1 MIAKRMQSPRSLR
14 CSDRP
19 VLPASTPVSSPAFL
33 PMAVLRRPIA
43 KLLLTLVASMAS
55 HMAAAFEPFAVRDI
69 RVVGIQRVDAG
80 TVFGYLP
87 VRVGETLTS
96 DGAAQAVRA
105 LYATGLFN
113 DVRLDVEGGVLVVSL
128 EERPAIASVDIS
140 GAKAL
145 PSEALLK
152 GLAELGLAQARI
164 FDRALL
170 ERAEQEIRRQ
180 YLARGLYSARVTPTV
195 TPLERNRVALSFDI
209 QEGETALIN
218 EIRIVGARAFS
229 EQTLLKELT
238 LSTSNWL
245 SWYSKSDQY
254 SREKLAADLEALRS
268 FYLDRGY
275 LEMSID
281 STQVAIDADRERV
294 TISINISEGER
305 YTITGIRI
313 SGNTLGRDAELHSLL
328 RFKTGETYSG
338 AKLTESIKAIT
349 ELYGG
354 LGYAFANVNPVPETD
369 RDKRTVSLNLSV
381 DPGRRVYVRRI
392 NISGNTRT
400 RDEVI
405 RRELRQFESAWYD
418 ADRIRLS
425 RERLG
430 RLGYLENITVDTIPV
445 PDAPDQVDLSFNVGE
460 RPSGSFMV
468 GVGVSSVDNLV
479 FTANV
484 NQQNFLGTGSTMMLG
499 LNTGKTQRTV
509 ELRNTNPYFTPD
521 GISRSTDVVYR
532 TLNAQE
538 LGLGD
543 YQLKTLSAGLRFGIP
558 YTEVDRISFGGLI
571 EQNDLVLGATAPVR
585 FVDYVNAFGRTSQ
598 ALLATIGWNRDG
610 RDSPVTPTKGLYMGA
625 TLEATVPVLDLRFA
639 RTDLSVQWYRP
650 ITRDYTLGLS
660 AQLSKGWAFG
670 GKEYPLFKRYYA
682 GGIGSV
688 RGFENSS
695 LGPRDANDFPTGGTG
710 KFVASAEFLFPI
722 PGLGKDQTARLF
734 SFFDV
739 GNVFED
745 RPEFSELRASAGL
758 GLNWFSP
765 IGPLKLSMGFP
776 VRKEATDR
784 TQRFQ
789 FQIGTG
795 F

>member
-1 MIAKRMQSPRSLR
+1 
-14 CSDRP
+14 
-19 VLPASTPVSSPAFL
+19 
-33 PMAVLRRPIA
+33 MAVLRRSFSRFVLV
-43 KLLLTLVASMAS
+43 LLLGLSGSLAW
-55 HMAAAFEPFAVRDI
+55 AFDPFTVRDI

-87 VRVGETLTS
+87 VRIGETLTAE
-96 DGAAQAVRA
+96 AASRAVRT
-105 LYATGLFN
+105 LFATGLFN
-113 DVRLDVEGGVLVVSL
+113 DVRLEVEGDVLVVAVD
-128 EERPAIASVDIS
+128 ERPAIASVDIS

-145 PSEALLK
+145 PTDALLK
-152 GLAELGLAQARI
+152 GLSEMGLAQARI

-180 YLARGLYSARVTPTV
+180 YLGRGLYAARVTPTV

-209 QEGETALIN
+209 QEGDTARIN
-218 EIRIVGARAFS
+218 EIRIVGSRAFS
-229 EQTLLKELT
+229 EETLLKEMS
-238 LSTSNWL
+238 LSTPNWL
-245 SWYSKSDQY
+245 SWYSKADQY
-254 SREKLAADLEALRS
+254 SREKLAADLESLRS
-268 FYLDRGY
+268 FYLDRGF

-294 TISINISEGER
+294 TISINLTEGER
-305 YTITGIRI
+305 YTVTSIKLAG
-313 SGNTLGRDAELHSLL
+313 STLGRDAELLNLL
-328 RFKTGETYSG
+328 QLKVGEVYSG
-338 AKLTESIKAIT
+338 RKLTESTKAMVD
-349 ELYGG
+349 LFGG

-369 RDKRTVSLNLSV
+369 RDKRTVAFSLSI

-430 RLGYLENITVDTIPV
+430 RLGYLDNVTVDTIPV
-445 PDAPDQVDLSFNVGE
+445 PDAPDQVDLNFNVSE

-468 GVGVSSVDNLV
+468 GVGVSSVDKLV
-479 FTANV
+479 FTANI
-484 NQQNFLGTGSTMMLG
+484 NQQNFLGTGSTLGLG
-499 LNTGKTQRTV
+499 LNTGKTQRTI
-509 ELRNTNPYFTPD
+509 ELRNVDPYFTAD
-521 GISRSTDVVYR
+521 GVSRSIDIIYR
-532 TLNAQE
+532 TLNAQQ

-543 YQLKTLSAGLRFGIP
+543 YQLKTLSAALRFGVP
-558 YTEVDRISFGGLI
+558 YTEVDRISFGGVV
-571 EQNDLVLGATAPVR
+571 EQNALTLGPAAPVR
-585 FVDYVNAFGRTSQ
+585 FVDYVNTFGASTQ
-598 ALLATIGWNRDG
+598 ALLATLGWSRDG
-610 RDSPVTPTKGLYMGA
+610 RDSPLTPTKGLYVGVN
-625 TLEATVPVLDLRFA
+625 LEATLPVLDLRFA
-639 RTDLSVQWYRP
+639 RTDVASQWYLP

-688 RGFENSS
+688 RGFETSS
-695 LGPRDANDFPTGGTG
+695 LGPRDANAFPTGGTG
-710 KFVASAEFLFPI
+710 RFVASAEFLFPI

-734 SFFDV
+734 TFVDV

-745 RPEFSELRASAGL
+745 RPDFSELRASTGF
-758 GLNWFSP
+758 GLNWYSP
-765 IGPLKLSMGFP
+765 IGPLRLSLGFP

>member
-1 MIAKRMQSPRSLR
+1 
-14 CSDRP
+14 
-19 VLPASTPVSSPAFL
+19 VLV
-33 PMAVLRRPIA
+33 
-43 KLLLTLVASMAS
+43 LLLGLSGSLAW
-55 HMAAAFEPFAVRDI
+55 AFDPFTVRDI

-87 VRVGETLTS
+87 VRIGETLTAE
-96 DGAAQAVRA
+96 AASRAVRT
-105 LYATGLFN
+105 LFATGLFN
-113 DVRLDVEGGVLVVSL
+113 DVRLEVEGDVLVVAVD
-128 EERPAIASVDIS
+128 ERPAIASVDIS

-145 PSEALLK
+145 PTDALLK
-152 GLAELGLAQARI
+152 GLSEMGLAQARI

-180 YLARGLYSARVTPTV
+180 YLGRGLYAARVTPTV

-209 QEGETALIN
+209 QEGDTARIN
-218 EIRIVGARAFS
+218 EIRIVGSRAFS
-229 EQTLLKELT
+229 EETLLKEMS
-238 LSTSNWL
+238 LSTPNWL
-245 SWYSKSDQY
+245 SWYSKADQY
-254 SREKLAADLEALRS
+254 SREKLAADLESLRS
-268 FYLDRGY
+268 FYLDRGF

-294 TISINISEGER
+294 TISINLTEGER
-305 YTITGIRI
+305 YTVTSIKLAG
-313 SGNTLGRDAELHSLL
+313 STLGRDAELLNLL
-328 RFKTGETYSG
+328 QLKVGEVYSG
-338 AKLTESIKAIT
+338 RKLTESTKAMVD
-349 ELYGG
+349 LFGG

-369 RDKRTVSLNLSV
+369 RDKRTVAFSLSI

-430 RLGYLENITVDTIPV
+430 RLGYLDNVTVDTIPV
-445 PDAPDQVDLSFNVGE
+445 PDAPDQVDLNFNVSE

-468 GVGVSSVDNLV
+468 GVGVSSVDKLV
-479 FTANV
+479 FTANI
-484 NQQNFLGTGSTMMLG
+484 NQQNFLGTGSTLGLG
-499 LNTGKTQRTV
+499 LNTGKTQRTI
-509 ELRNTNPYFTPD
+509 ELRNVDPYFTAD
-521 GISRSTDVVYR
+521 GVSRSIDIIYR
-532 TLNAQE
+532 TLNAQQ

-543 YQLKTLSAGLRFGIP
+543 YQLKTLSAALRFGVP
-558 YTEVDRISFGGLI
+558 YTEVDRISFGGVV
-571 EQNDLVLGATAPVR
+571 EQNALSLGPAAPVR
-585 FVDYVNAFGRTSQ
+585 FVDYVNTFGASTQ
-598 ALLATIGWNRDG
+598 ALLATLGWSRDG
-610 RDSPVTPTKGLYMGA
+610 RDSPLTPTKGLYVGVN
-625 TLEATVPVLDLRFA
+625 LEATLPVLDLRFA
-639 RTDLSVQWYRP
+639 RTDVASQWYLP

-688 RGFENSS
+688 RGFETSS
-695 LGPRDANDFPTGGTG
+695 LGPRDANAFPTGGTG
-710 KFVASAEFLFPI
+710 RFVASAEFLFPI

-734 SFFDV
+734 TFVDV

-745 RPEFSELRASAGL
+745 RPDFSELRASTGF
-758 GLNWFSP
+758 GLNWYSP
-765 IGPLKLSMGFP
+765 IGPLRLSLGFP

>member
-1 MIAKRMQSPRSLR
+1 
-14 CSDRP
+14 
-19 VLPASTPVSSPAFL
+19 
-33 PMAVLRRPIA
+33 MAVLRRSFSRFVLV
-43 KLLLTLVASMAS
+43 LLLGLSGSLAW
-55 HMAAAFEPFAVRDI
+55 AFDPFTVRDI

-87 VRVGETLTS
+87 VRIGETLTAE
-96 DGAAQAVRA
+96 AASRAVRT
-105 LYATGLFN
+105 LFATGLFN
-113 DVRLDVEGGVLVVSL
+113 DVRLEVEGDVLVVAVD
-128 EERPAIASVDIS
+128 ERPAIASVDIS

-145 PSEALLK
+145 PTDALLK
-152 GLAELGLAQARI
+152 GLSEMGLAQARI

-180 YLARGLYSARVTPTV
+180 YLGRGLYAARVTPTV

-209 QEGETALIN
+209 QEGDTARIN
-218 EIRIVGARAFS
+218 EIRIVGSRAFS
-229 EQTLLKELT
+229 EETLLKEMS
-238 LSTSNWL
+238 LSTPNWL
-245 SWYSKSDQY
+245 SWYSKADQY
-254 SREKLAADLEALRS
+254 SREKLAADLESLRS
-268 FYLDRGY
+268 FYLDRGF

-294 TISINISEGER
+294 TISINLTEGER
-305 YTITGIRI
+305 YTVTSIKLAG
-313 SGNTLGRDAELHSLL
+313 STLGRDAELLNLL
-328 RFKTGETYSG
+328 QLKVGEVYSG
-338 AKLTESIKAIT
+338 RKLTESTKAMVD
-349 ELYGG
+349 LFGG

-369 RDKRTVSLNLSV
+369 RDKRTVAFSLSI

-430 RLGYLENITVDTIPV
+430 RLGYLDNVTVDTIPV
-445 PDAPDQVDLSFNVGE
+445 PDAPDQVDLNFNVSE

-468 GVGVSSVDNLV
+468 GVGVSSVDKLV
-479 FTANV
+479 FTANI
-484 NQQNFLGTGSTMMLG
+484 NQQNFLGTGSTLGLG
-499 LNTGKTQRTV
+499 LNTGKTQRTI
-509 ELRNTNPYFTPD
+509 ELRNVDPYFTAD
-521 GISRSTDVVYR
+521 GVSRSIDIIYR
-532 TLNAQE
+532 TLNAQQ

-543 YQLKTLSAGLRFGIP
+543 YQLKTLSAALRFGVP
-558 YTEVDRISFGGLI
+558 YTEVDRISFGGVV
-571 EQNDLVLGATAPVR
+571 EQNALSLGPAAPVR
-585 FVDYVNAFGRTSQ
+585 FVDYVNTFGASTQ
-598 ALLATIGWNRDG
+598 ALLATLGWSRDG
-610 RDSPVTPTKGLYMGA
+610 RDSPLTPTKGLYVGVN
-625 TLEATVPVLDLRFA
+625 LEATLPVLDLRFA
-639 RTDLSVQWYRP
+639 RTDIASQWYLP

-688 RGFENSS
+688 RGFETSS
-695 LGPRDANDFPTGGTG
+695 LGPRDANAFPTGGTG
-710 KFVASAEFLFPI
+710 RFVASAEFLFPI

-734 SFFDV
+734 TFVDV

-745 RPEFSELRASAGL
+745 RPDFSELRASTGF
-758 GLNWFSP
+758 GLNWYSP
-765 IGPLKLSMGFP
+765 IGPLRLSLGFP

>member
-1 MIAKRMQSPRSLR
+1 
-14 CSDRP
+14 
-19 VLPASTPVSSPAFL
+19 
-33 PMAVLRRPIA
+33 MAVLRRSFSRFVLV
-43 KLLLTLVASMAS
+43 LLLGLSGSLAW
-55 HMAAAFEPFAVRDI
+55 AFDPFTVRDI

-87 VRVGETLTS
+87 VRIGETLTAE
-96 DGAAQAVRA
+96 AASRAVRT
-105 LYATGLFN
+105 LFATGLFN
-113 DVRLDVEGGVLVVSL
+113 DVRLEVEGDVLVVAVD
-128 EERPAIASVDIS
+128 ERPAIASVDIS

-145 PSEALLK
+145 PTDALLK
-152 GLAELGLAQARI
+152 GLSEMGLAQARI

-180 YLARGLYSARVTPTV
+180 YLGRGLYAARVTPTV

-209 QEGETALIN
+209 QEGDTARIN
-218 EIRIVGARAFS
+218 EIRIVGSRAFS
-229 EQTLLKELT
+229 EETLLKEMS
-238 LSTSNWL
+238 LSTPNWL
-245 SWYSKSDQY
+245 SWYSKADQY
-254 SREKLAADLEALRS
+254 SREKLAADLESLRS
-268 FYLDRGY
+268 FYLDRGF

-294 TISINISEGER
+294 TISINLTEGER
-305 YTITGIRI
+305 YTVTSIKLAG
-313 SGNTLGRDAELHSLL
+313 STLGRDAELLNLL
-328 RFKTGETYSG
+328 QLKVGEVYSG
-338 AKLTESIKAIT
+338 RKLTESTKAMVD
-349 ELYGG
+349 LFGG

-369 RDKRTVSLNLSV
+369 RDKRTVAFSLSI

-430 RLGYLENITVDTIPV
+430 RLGYLDNVTVDTIPV
-445 PDAPDQVDLSFNVGE
+445 PDAPDQVDLNFNVSE

-468 GVGVSSVDNLV
+468 GVGVSSVDKLV
-479 FTANV
+479 FTANI
-484 NQQNFLGTGSTMMLG
+484 NQQNFLGTGSTLGLG
-499 LNTGKTQRTV
+499 LNTGKTQRTI
-509 ELRNTNPYFTPD
+509 ELRNVDPYFTAD
-521 GISRSTDVVYR
+521 GVSRSIDIIYR
-532 TLNAQE
+532 TLNAQQ

-543 YQLKTLSAGLRFGIP
+543 YQLKTLSAALRFGVP
-558 YTEVDRISFGGLI
+558 YTEVDRISFGGVV
-571 EQNDLVLGATAPVR
+571 EQNALSLGPAAPVR
-585 FVDYVNAFGRTSQ
+585 FVDYVNTFGASTQ
-598 ALLATIGWNRDG
+598 ALLATLGWSRDG
-610 RDSPVTPTKGLYMGA
+610 RDSPLTPTKGLYVGVN
-625 TLEATVPVLDLRFA
+625 LEATLPVLDLRFA
-639 RTDLSVQWYRP
+639 RTDVASQWYLP

-688 RGFENSS
+688 RGFETSS
-695 LGPRDANDFPTGGTG
+695 LGPRDANAFPTGGTG
-710 KFVASAEFLFPI
+710 RFVASAEFLFPI

-734 SFFDV
+734 TFVDV

-745 RPEFSELRASAGL
+745 RPDFSELRASTGF
-758 GLNWFSP
+758 GLNWYSP
-765 IGPLKLSMGFP
+765 IGPLRLSLGFP
-776 VRKEATDR
+776 VRREATDR

>member
-1 MIAKRMQSPRSLR
+1 
-14 CSDRP
+14 
-19 VLPASTPVSSPAFL
+19 
-33 PMAVLRRPIA
+33 MAVLRRSFSRFVLV
-43 KLLLTLVASMAS
+43 LLLGLSGSLAW
-55 HMAAAFEPFAVRDI
+55 AFDPFTVRDI

-87 VRVGETLTS
+87 VRIGETLTAE
-96 DGAAQAVRA
+96 AASRAVRT
-105 LYATGLFN
+105 LFATGLFN
-113 DVRLDVEGGVLVVSL
+113 DVRLEVEGDVLVVAVD
-128 EERPAIASVDIS
+128 ERPAIASVDIS

-145 PSEALLK
+145 PTDALLK
-152 GLAELGLAQARI
+152 GLSEMGLAQARI

-180 YLARGLYSARVTPTV
+180 YLGRGLYAARVTPTV

-209 QEGETALIN
+209 QEGDTARIN
-218 EIRIVGARAFS
+218 EIRIVGSRAFS
-229 EQTLLKELT
+229 EETLLKEMS
-238 LSTSNWL
+238 LSTPNWL
-245 SWYSKSDQY
+245 SWYSKADQY
-254 SREKLAADLEALRS
+254 SREKLAADLESLRS
-268 FYLDRGY
+268 FYLDRGF

-294 TISINISEGER
+294 TISINLTEGER
-305 YTITGIRI
+305 YTVTSIKLAG
-313 SGNTLGRDAELHSLL
+313 STLGRDAELLNLL
-328 RFKTGETYSG
+328 QLKVGEVYSG
-338 AKLTESIKAIT
+338 RKLTESTKAMVD
-349 ELYGG
+349 LFGG

-369 RDKRTVSLNLSV
+369 RDKRTVAFSLSI

-430 RLGYLENITVDTIPV
+430 RLGYLDNVTVDTIPV
-445 PDAPDQVDLSFNVGE
+445 PDAPDQVDLNFNVSE

-468 GVGVSSVDNLV
+468 GVGVSSVDKLV
-479 FTANV
+479 FTANI
-484 NQQNFLGTGSTMMLG
+484 NQQNFLGTGSTLGLG
-499 LNTGKTQRTV
+499 LNTGKTQRSI
-509 ELRNTNPYFTPD
+509 ELRNVDPYFTAD
-521 GISRSTDVVYR
+521 GVSRSIDIIYR
-532 TLNAQE
+532 TLNAQQ

-543 YQLKTLSAGLRFGIP
+543 YQLKTLSAALRFGIP
-558 YTEVDRISFGGLI
+558 YTEVDRISFGGVV
-571 EQNDLVLGATAPVR
+571 EQNALSLGPAAPVR
-585 FVDYVNAFGRTSQ
+585 FVDYVNTFGASTQ
-598 ALLATIGWNRDG
+598 ALLATLGWSRDG
-610 RDSPVTPTKGLYMGA
+610 RDSPLTPTKGLYVGVN
-625 TLEATVPVLDLRFA
+625 LEATLPVLDLRFA
-639 RTDLSVQWYRP
+639 RTDVASQWYLP

-688 RGFENSS
+688 RGFETSS
-695 LGPRDANDFPTGGTG
+695 LGPRDANAFPTGGTG
-710 KFVASAEFLFPI
+710 RFVASAEFLFPI

-734 SFFDV
+734 TFVDV

-745 RPEFSELRASAGL
+745 RPDFSELRASTGF
-758 GLNWFSP
+758 GLNWYSP
-765 IGPLKLSMGFP
+765 IGPLRLSLGFP

>member
-1 MIAKRMQSPRSLR
+1 
-14 CSDRP
+14 
-19 VLPASTPVSSPAFL
+19 
-33 PMAVLRRPIA
+33 MAVLRRSFSRFVLV
-43 KLLLTLVASMAS
+43 LLLGLSGSLAW
-55 HMAAAFEPFAVRDI
+55 AFDPFTVRDI

-87 VRVGETLTS
+87 VRIGETLTAE
-96 DGAAQAVRA
+96 AASRAVRT
-105 LYATGLFN
+105 LFATGLFN
-113 DVRLDVEGGVLVVSL
+113 DVRLEVEGDVLVVAVD
-128 EERPAIASVDIS
+128 ERPAIASVDIS

-145 PSEALLK
+145 PTDALLK
-152 GLAELGLAQARI
+152 GLSEMGLAQARI

-180 YLARGLYSARVTPTV
+180 YLGRGLYAARVTPTV

-209 QEGETALIN
+209 QEGDTARIN
-218 EIRIVGARAFS
+218 EIRIVGSRAFS
-229 EQTLLKELT
+229 EETLLKEMS
-238 LSTSNWL
+238 LSTPNWL
-245 SWYSKSDQY
+245 SWYSKADQY
-254 SREKLAADLEALRS
+254 SREKLAADLESLRS
-268 FYLDRGY
+268 FYLDRGF

-294 TISINISEGER
+294 TISINLTEGER
-305 YTITGIRI
+305 YTVTSIKLAG
-313 SGNTLGRDAELHSLL
+313 STLGRDAELLNLL
-328 RFKTGETYSG
+328 QLKVGEVYSG
-338 AKLTESIKAIT
+338 RKLTESTKAMVD
-349 ELYGG
+349 LFGG

-369 RDKRTVSLNLSV
+369 RDKRTVAFSLSI

-430 RLGYLENITVDTIPV
+430 RLGYLDNVTVDTIPV
-445 PDAPDQVDLSFNVGE
+445 PDAPDQVDLNFNVSE

-468 GVGVSSVDNLV
+468 GVGVSSVDKLV
-479 FTANV
+479 FTANI
-484 NQQNFLGTGSTMMLG
+484 NQQNFLGTGSTLGLG
-499 LNTGKTQRTV
+499 LNTGKTQRTI
-509 ELRNTNPYFTPD
+509 ELRNVDPYFTAD
-521 GISRSTDVVYR
+521 GVSRSIDIIYR
-532 TLNAQE
+532 TLNAQQ

-543 YQLKTLSAGLRFGIP
+543 YQLKTLSAALRFGVP
-558 YTEVDRISFGGLI
+558 YTEVDRISFGGVV
-571 EQNDLVLGATAPVR
+571 EQNALSLGPAAPVR
-585 FVDYVNAFGRTSQ
+585 FVDYVNTFGASTQ
-598 ALLATIGWNRDG
+598 ALLATLGWSRDG
-610 RDSPVTPTKGLYMGA
+610 RDSPLTPTKGLYVGVN
-625 TLEATVPVLDLRFA
+625 LEATLPVLDLRFA
-639 RTDLSVQWYRP
+639 RTDVASQWYLP

-688 RGFENSS
+688 RGFETSS
-695 LGPRDANDFPTGGTG
+695 LGPRDANAFPTGGTG
-710 KFVASAEFLFPI
+710 RFVASAEFLFPI

-734 SFFDV
+734 TFVDV

-745 RPEFSELRASAGL
+745 RPDFSELRASTGF
-758 GLNWFSP
+758 GLNWYSP
-765 IGPLKLSMGFP
+765 IGPLRLSLGFP

>member
-1 MIAKRMQSPRSLR
+1 
-14 CSDRP
+14 
-19 VLPASTPVSSPAFL
+19 
-33 PMAVLRRPIA
+33 MAVLRRSFSRFVLV
-43 KLLLTLVASMAS
+43 LLLGLSGSLAW
-55 HMAAAFEPFAVRDI
+55 AFDPFTVRDI

-87 VRVGETLTS
+87 VRIGETLTAE
-96 DGAAQAVRA
+96 AASRAVRT
-105 LYATGLFN
+105 LFATGLFN
-113 DVRLDVEGGVLVVSL
+113 DVRLEVEGDVLVVAVD
-128 EERPAIASVDIS
+128 ERPAIASVDIS

-145 PSEALLK
+145 PTDALLK
-152 GLAELGLAQARI
+152 GLSEMGLAQARI

-180 YLARGLYSARVTPTV
+180 YLGRGLYAARVTPTV

-209 QEGETALIN
+209 QEGDTARIN
-218 EIRIVGARAFS
+218 EIRIVGSRAFS
-229 EQTLLKELT
+229 EETLLKEMS
-238 LSTSNWL
+238 LSTPNWL
-245 SWYSKSDQY
+245 SWYSKADQY
-254 SREKLAADLEALRS
+254 SREKLAADLESLRS
-268 FYLDRGY
+268 FYLDRGF

-294 TISINISEGER
+294 TISINLTEGER
-305 YTITGIRI
+305 YTVTSIKLAG
-313 SGNTLGRDAELHSLL
+313 STLGRDAELLNLL
-328 RFKTGETYSG
+328 QLKVGEVYSG
-338 AKLTESIKAIT
+338 RKLTESTKAMVD
-349 ELYGG
+349 LFGG

-369 RDKRTVSLNLSV
+369 RDKRTVAFSLSI

-430 RLGYLENITVDTIPV
+430 RLGYLDNVTVDTIPV
-445 PDAPDQVDLSFNVGE
+445 PDAPDQVDLNFNVSE

-468 GVGVSSVDNLV
+468 GVGVSSVDKLV
-479 FTANV
+479 FTANI
-484 NQQNFLGTGSTMMLG
+484 NQQNFLGTGSTLGLG
-499 LNTGKTQRTV
+499 LNTGKTQRSI
-509 ELRNTNPYFTPD
+509 ELRNVDPYFTAD
-521 GISRSTDVVYR
+521 GVSRSVDIIYR
-532 TLNAQE
+532 TLNAQQ

-543 YQLKTLSAGLRFGIP
+543 YQLKTLSAALRFGIP
-558 YTEVDRISFGGLI
+558 YTEVDRISFGGVV
-571 EQNDLVLGATAPVR
+571 EQNALSLGPAAPVR
-585 FVDYVNAFGRTSQ
+585 FVDYVNTFGASTQ
-598 ALLATIGWNRDG
+598 ALLATLGWSRDG
-610 RDSPVTPTKGLYMGA
+610 RDSPLTPTKGLYVGVN
-625 TLEATVPVLDLRFA
+625 LEATLPVLDLRFA
-639 RTDLSVQWYRP
+639 RTDVASQWYLP

-688 RGFENSS
+688 RGFETSS
-695 LGPRDANDFPTGGTG
+695 LGPRDANAFPTGGTG
-710 KFVASAEFLFPI
+710 RFVASAEFLFPI

-734 SFFDV
+734 TFVDV

-745 RPEFSELRASAGL
+745 RPDFSELRASTGF
-758 GLNWFSP
+758 GLNWYSP
-765 IGPLKLSMGFP
+765 IGPLRLSLGFP

>member
-1 MIAKRMQSPRSLR
+1 
-14 CSDRP
+14 
-19 VLPASTPVSSPAFL
+19 
-33 PMAVLRRPIA
+33 MAVLRCSFPRFVLV
-43 KLLLTLVASMAS
+43 LLLGLSGSLAW
-55 HMAAAFEPFAVRDI
+55 AFDPFTVRDI

-87 VRVGETLTS
+87 VRIGETLTAE
-96 DGAAQAVRA
+96 AASRAVRT
-105 LYATGLFN
+105 LFATGLFN
-113 DVRLDVEGGVLVVSL
+113 DVRLEVEGDVLVVAVD
-128 EERPAIASVDIS
+128 ERPAIASVDIS

-145 PSEALLK
+145 PTDALLK
-152 GLAELGLAQARI
+152 GLSEMGLAQARI

-180 YLARGLYSARVTPTV
+180 YLGRGLYAARVTPTV

-209 QEGETALIN
+209 QEGDTARIN
-218 EIRIVGARAFS
+218 EIRIVGSRAFS
-229 EQTLLKELT
+229 EETLLKEMS
-238 LSTSNWL
+238 LSTPNWL
-245 SWYSKSDQY
+245 SWYSKADQY
-254 SREKLAADLEALRS
+254 SREKLAADLESLRS
-268 FYLDRGY
+268 FYLDRGF

-294 TISINISEGER
+294 TISINLTEGER
-305 YTITGIRI
+305 YTVTSIKLAG
-313 SGNTLGRDAELHSLL
+313 STLGRDAELLNLL
-328 RFKTGETYSG
+328 QLKVGEVYSG
-338 AKLTESIKAIT
+338 RKLTESTKAMVD
-349 ELYGG
+349 LFGG

-369 RDKRTVSLNLSV
+369 RDKRTVAFSLSI

-430 RLGYLENITVDTIPV
+430 RLGYLDNVTVDTIPV
-445 PDAPDQVDLSFNVGE
+445 PDAPDQVDLNFNVSE

-468 GVGVSSVDNLV
+468 GVGVSSVDKLV
-479 FTANV
+479 FTANI
-484 NQQNFLGTGSTMMLG
+484 NQQNFLGTGSTLGLG
-499 LNTGKTQRTV
+499 LNTGKTQRTI
-509 ELRNTNPYFTPD
+509 ELRNVDPYFTAD
-521 GISRSTDVVYR
+521 GVSRSIDIIYR
-532 TLNAQE
+532 TLNAQQ

-543 YQLKTLSAGLRFGIP
+543 YQLKTLSAALRFGVP
-558 YTEVDRISFGGLI
+558 YTEVDRISFGGVV
-571 EQNDLVLGATAPVR
+571 EQNALSLGPAAPVR
-585 FVDYVNAFGRTSQ
+585 FVDYVNTFGASTQ
-598 ALLATIGWNRDG
+598 ALLATLGWSRDG
-610 RDSPVTPTKGLYMGA
+610 RDSPLTPTKGLYVGVN
-625 TLEATVPVLDLRFA
+625 LEATLPVLDLRFA
-639 RTDLSVQWYRP
+639 RTDVASQWYLP

-688 RGFENSS
+688 RGFETSS
-695 LGPRDANDFPTGGTG
+695 LGPRDANAFPTGGTG
-710 KFVASAEFLFPI
+710 RFVASAEFLFPI

-734 SFFDV
+734 TFVDV

-745 RPEFSELRASAGL
+745 RPDFSELRASTGF
-758 GLNWFSP
+758 GLNWYSP
-765 IGPLKLSMGFP
+765 IGPLRLSLGFP
-776 VRKEATDR
+776 VRREATDR

>member
-1 MIAKRMQSPRSLR
+1 
-14 CSDRP
+14 
-19 VLPASTPVSSPAFL
+19 
-33 PMAVLRRPIA
+33 MAVLRRPFA
-43 KLLLTLVASMAS
+43 KFLLAFILGVCSSVTS
-55 HMAAAFEPFAVRDI
+55 AFEPFTVRDI

-87 VRVGETLTS
+87 VRIGETLTS
-96 DGAAQAVRA
+96 DAASRAVRT

-113 DVRLDVEGGVLVVSL
+113 DVRLDVEGDILVVAL
-128 EERPAIASVDIS
+128 DERPAIASVDIS

-145 PSEALLK
+145 PNEALLK
-152 GLAELGLAQARI
+152 GLAEMGLAQARI

-180 YLARGLYSARVTPTV
+180 YLARGLYAAKVSPTV

-209 QEGETALIN
+209 QEGETARIN
-218 EIRIVGARAFS
+218 EIRIVGSKAFT
-229 EQTLLKELT
+229 EQTLLKEMA
-238 LSTSNWL
+238 LSTPNWL

-254 SREKLAADLEALRS
+254 SREKLAADLESLRS

-294 TISINISEGER
+294 TISINITEGDR
-305 YTITGIRI
+305 YTVT
-313 SGNTLGRDAELHSLL
+313 SVKLAGNTLGRDTELLALL
-328 RFKTGETYSG
+328 QFKAGEIYSG
-338 AKLTESIKAIT
+338 RKLTESAKAMT
-349 ELYGG
+349 ELFGG

-369 RDKRTVSLNLSV
+369 REKRTVAFTLSV

-405 RRELRQFESAWYD
+405 RRELRQFETAWYD

-430 RLGYLENITVDTIPV
+430 RLGYLENVTVDTIPV
-445 PDAPDQVDLSFNVGE
+445 PDAPDQVDLNFNVSE

-468 GVGVSSVDNLV
+468 GVGVSSVDKLV

-484 NQQNFLGTGSTMMLG
+484 NQQNFLGTGSTMALG
-499 LNTGKTQRTV
+499 LNTGKTQRTI
-509 ELRNTNPYFTPD
+509 ELRNVDPYFTAD
-521 GISRSTDVVYR
+521 GISRSVDVIYR

-543 YQLKTLSAGLRFGIP
+543 YQLKTLSAALRFGIP
-558 YTEVDRISFGGLI
+558 YTEVDRISFGGIL
-571 EQNDLVLGATAPVR
+571 EQNSLVLGPAAPVR
-585 FVDYVNAFGRTSQ
+585 FVDYVNTFGSSTQAF
-598 ALLATIGWNRDG
+598 LATVGWNRDG
-610 RDSPVTPTKGLYMGA
+610 RDSPITPSKGLYTGA
-625 TLEATVPVLDLRFA
+625 TLEATLPVLDLRFVRSELVA
-639 RTDLSVQWYRP
+639 QWYLP

-660 AQLSKGWAFG
+660 AQISKGWAFG

-688 RGFENSS
+688 RGFETSS
-695 LGPRDANDFPTGGTG
+695 LGPRDSNDFPTGGTG
-710 KFVASAEFLFPI
+710 RFVASAEFLFPI

-734 SFFDV
+734 TFVDV

-745 RPEFSELRASAGL
+745 QPEFSDLRASAGL

-776 VRKEATDR
+776 IRKEPTDR

>member
-1 MIAKRMQSPRSLR
+1 
-14 CSDRP
+14 
-19 VLPASTPVSSPAFL
+19 
-33 PMAVLRRPIA
+33 MAVLRRSFSRFVLV
-43 KLLLTLVASMAS
+43 LLLGLSGSLAW
-55 HMAAAFEPFAVRDI
+55 AFDPFTVRDI

-87 VRVGETLTS
+87 VRIGETLTAE
-96 DGAAQAVRA
+96 AASRAVRT
-105 LYATGLFN
+105 LFATGLFN
-113 DVRLDVEGGVLVVSL
+113 DVRLEVEGDVLVVAVD
-128 EERPAIASVDIS
+128 ERPAIASVDIS

-145 PSEALLK
+145 PTDALLK
-152 GLAELGLAQARI
+152 GLSEMGLAQARI

-180 YLARGLYSARVTPTV
+180 YLGRGLYAARVTPTV

-209 QEGETALIN
+209 QEGDTARIN
-218 EIRIVGARAFS
+218 EIRIVGSRAFS
-229 EQTLLKELT
+229 EETLLKEMS
-238 LSTSNWL
+238 LSTPNWL
-245 SWYSKSDQY
+245 SWYSKADQY
-254 SREKLAADLEALRS
+254 SREKLAADLESLRS
-268 FYLDRGY
+268 FYLDRGF

-294 TISINISEGER
+294 TISINLTEGER
-305 YTITGIRI
+305 YTVTSIKLAG
-313 SGNTLGRDAELHSLL
+313 STLGRDAELLNLL
-328 RFKTGETYSG
+328 QLKVGEVYSG
-338 AKLTESIKAIT
+338 RKLTESTKAMVD
-349 ELYGG
+349 LFGG

-369 RDKRTVSLNLSV
+369 RDKRTVAFSLSI

-430 RLGYLENITVDTIPV
+430 RLGYLDNVTVDTIPV
-445 PDAPDQVDLSFNVGE
+445 PDAPDQVDLNFNVSE

-468 GVGVSSVDNLV
+468 GVGVSSVDKLV
-479 FTANV
+479 FTANI
-484 NQQNFLGTGSTMMLG
+484 NQQNFLGTGSTLGLG
-499 LNTGKTQRTV
+499 LNTGKTQRTI
-509 ELRNTNPYFTPD
+509 ELRNVDPYFTAD
-521 GISRSTDVVYR
+521 GVSRSIDIIYR
-532 TLNAQE
+532 TLNAQQ

-543 YQLKTLSAGLRFGIP
+543 YQLKTLSAALRFGVP
-558 YTEVDRISFGGLI
+558 YTEVDRISFGGVV
-571 EQNDLVLGATAPVR
+571 EQNALSLGPAAPVR
-585 FVDYVNAFGRTSQ
+585 FVDYVNTFGASTQ
-598 ALLATIGWNRDG
+598 ALLATLGWSRDG
-610 RDSPVTPTKGLYMGA
+610 RDSPLTPTKGLYVGVN
-625 TLEATVPVLDLRFA
+625 LEATLPVLDLRFA
-639 RTDLSVQWYRP
+639 RTDVASQWYLP

-688 RGFENSS
+688 RGFETSS
-695 LGPRDANDFPTGGTG
+695 LGPRDANAFPTGGTG
-710 KFVASAEFLFPI
+710 RFVASAEFLFPI
-722 PGLGKDQTARLF
+722 PGLGKNQTARLF
-734 SFFDV
+734 TFVDV

-745 RPEFSELRASAGL
+745 RPDFSELRASTGF
-758 GLNWFSP
+758 GLNWYSP
-765 IGPLKLSMGFP
+765 IGPLRLSLGFP

>member
-1 MIAKRMQSPRSLR
+1 
-14 CSDRP
+14 
-19 VLPASTPVSSPAFL
+19 
-33 PMAVLRRPIA
+33 MAVLRCPFA
-43 KLLLTLVASMAS
+43 KLLLTLVLGLWGPLAS
-55 HMAAAFEPFAVRDI
+55 AFEPFTVRDI
-69 RVVGIQRVDAG
+69 RVVGLQRVDAG

-87 VRVGETLTS
+87 VRIGETLTPEAS
-96 DGAAQAVRA
+96 SRAVRT
-105 LYATGLFN
+105 LFATGLFN
-113 DVRLDVEGGVLVVSL
+113 DVRLEVEGDVLVVAL
-128 EERPAIASVDIS
+128 DERPAIASVDIS

-145 PSEALLK
+145 PNEALLK
-152 GLAELGLAQARI
+152 GLSEMGLAQARI

-180 YLARGLYSARVTPTV
+180 YLARGLYAARVTPTV
-195 TPLERNRVALSFDI
+195 TPLERNRVALSFEI
-209 QEGETALIN
+209 QEGETARIN
-218 EIRIVGARAFS
+218 EIRIVGSKAFS
-229 EQTLLKELT
+229 EEALLKEMS
-238 LSTSNWL
+238 LSTPNWL

-254 SREKLAADLEALRS
+254 SREKLAADLESLRS

-294 TISINISEGER
+294 TISINITEGER
-305 YTITGIRI
+305 YRVTSIRLA
-313 SGNTLGRDAELHSLL
+313 GTTLGRDAELLNLL
-328 RFKTGETYSG
+328 QLKEGEIYSG
-338 AKLTESIKAIT
+338 RKLSESTKAMS
-349 ELYGG
+349 ELFGG

-369 RDKRTVSLNLSV
+369 REKRTVAFTLSI

-418 ADRIRLS
+418 GDRIRLS

-430 RLGYLENITVDTIPV
+430 RLGYLENVTVDTIPV
-445 PDAPDQVDLSFNVGE
+445 PDAPDQVDLSFNVSE

-468 GVGVSSVDNLV
+468 GVGVSSVDKLV

-484 NQQNFLGTGSTMMLG
+484 NQQNFLGTGSTLGLG
-499 LNTGKTQRTV
+499 LNTGKTQRTI
-509 ELRNTNPYFTPD
+509 ELRNVDPYFTAD
-521 GISRSTDVVYR
+521 GVSRSIDVIYR

-543 YQLKTLSAGLRFGIP
+543 YQLKTLSAALRFGIP
-558 YTEVDRISFGGLI
+558 YTEVDRISFGGVL
-571 EQNDLVLGATAPVR
+571 EQNSLVLGPAAPVR
-585 FVDYVNAFGRTSQ
+585 FVDYVNTFGSSTQ
-598 ALLATIGWNRDG
+598 ALLGTVGWNRDG
-610 RDSPVTPTKGLYMGA
+610 RDSPITPTKGLYTGV
-625 TLEATVPVLDLRFA
+625 TLEATVPVLDLRFI
-639 RTDLSVQWYRP
+639 RTDVVAQWYLP
-650 ITRDYTLGLS
+650 ITRDYTLGLN
-660 AQLSKGWAFG
+660 AQFSKGWAFG

-688 RGFENSS
+688 RGFETSS
-695 LGPRDANDFPTGGTG
+695 LGPRDSNDFPTGGTG

-722 PGLGKDQTARLF
+722 PGLGKDQSARLF
-734 SFFDV
+734 TFVDV

-776 VRKEATDR
+776 IRKEPTDR

>member
-1 MIAKRMQSPRSLR
+1 
-14 CSDRP
+14 
-19 VLPASTPVSSPAFL
+19 
-33 PMAVLRRPIA
+33 MAVLRRSFSRFVLV
-43 KLLLTLVASMAS
+43 LLLGLSGSLAW
-55 HMAAAFEPFAVRDI
+55 AFDPFTVRDI

-87 VRVGETLTS
+87 VRIGETLTAE
-96 DGAAQAVRA
+96 AASRAVRT
-105 LYATGLFN
+105 LFATGLFN
-113 DVRLDVEGGVLVVSL
+113 DVRLEVEGDVLVVAVD
-128 EERPAIASVDIS
+128 ERPAIASVDIS

-145 PSEALLK
+145 PTDALLK
-152 GLAELGLAQARI
+152 GLSEMGLAQARI

-180 YLARGLYSARVTPTV
+180 YLGRGLYAARVTPTV

-209 QEGETALIN
+209 QEGDTARIN
-218 EIRIVGARAFS
+218 EIRIVGSRAFS
-229 EQTLLKELT
+229 EETLLKEMS
-238 LSTSNWL
+238 LSTPNWL
-245 SWYSKSDQY
+245 SWYSKADQY
-254 SREKLAADLEALRS
+254 SREKLAADLESLRS
-268 FYLDRGY
+268 FYLDRGF

-294 TISINISEGER
+294 TISINLTEGER
-305 YTITGIRI
+305 YTVTSIKLAG
-313 SGNTLGRDAELHSLL
+313 STLGRDAELLNLL
-328 RFKTGETYSG
+328 QLKVGEVYSG
-338 AKLTESIKAIT
+338 RKLTESTKAMVD
-349 ELYGG
+349 LFGG

-369 RDKRTVSLNLSV
+369 RDKRTVAFSLSI

-430 RLGYLENITVDTIPV
+430 RLGYLDNVTVDTIPV
-445 PDAPDQVDLSFNVGE
+445 PDAPDQVDLNFNVSE

-468 GVGVSSVDNLV
+468 GVGVSSVDKLV
-479 FTANV
+479 FTANI
-484 NQQNFLGTGSTMMLG
+484 NQQNFLGTGSTLGLG
-499 LNTGKTQRTV
+499 LNTGKTQRTI
-509 ELRNTNPYFTPD
+509 ELRNVDPYFTAD
-521 GISRSTDVVYR
+521 GVSRSIDIIYR
-532 TLNAQE
+532 TLNAQQ

-543 YQLKTLSAGLRFGIP
+543 YQLKTLSAALRFGIP
-558 YTEVDRISFGGLI
+558 YTEVDRISFGGVV
-571 EQNDLVLGATAPVR
+571 EQNALSLGPAAPVR
-585 FVDYVNAFGRTSQ
+585 FVDYVNTFGASTQ
-598 ALLATIGWNRDG
+598 ALLATLGWSRDG
-610 RDSPVTPTKGLYMGA
+610 RDSPLTPTKGLYVGVN
-625 TLEATVPVLDLRFA
+625 LEATLPVLDLRFA
-639 RTDLSVQWYRP
+639 RTDVASQWYLP

-688 RGFENSS
+688 RGFETSS
-695 LGPRDANDFPTGGTG
+695 LGPRDANAFPTGGTG
-710 KFVASAEFLFPI
+710 RFVASAEFLFPI

-734 SFFDV
+734 TFVDV

-745 RPEFSELRASAGL
+745 RPDFSELRASTGF
-758 GLNWFSP
+758 GLNWYSP
-765 IGPLKLSMGFP
+765 IGPLRLSLGFP

>member
-1 MIAKRMQSPRSLR
+1 
-14 CSDRP
+14 
-19 VLPASTPVSSPAFL
+19 
-33 PMAVLRRPIA
+33 MAVLRCPFA
-43 KLLLTLVASMAS
+43 KLLLTLVLGLWGPLAS
-55 HMAAAFEPFAVRDI
+55 AFEPFTVRDI
-69 RVVGIQRVDAG
+69 RVVGLQRVDAG

-87 VRVGETLTS
+87 VRIGETLTPEAS
-96 DGAAQAVRA
+96 SRAVRT
-105 LYATGLFN
+105 LFATGLFN
-113 DVRLDVEGGVLVVSL
+113 DVRLEVEGDVLVVAL
-128 EERPAIASVDIS
+128 DERPAIASVDIS

-145 PSEALLK
+145 PNEALLK
-152 GLAELGLAQARI
+152 GLSEMGLAQARI

-180 YLARGLYSARVTPTV
+180 YLARGLYAARVTPTV

-209 QEGETALIN
+209 QEGETARIN
-218 EIRIVGARAFS
+218 EIRIVGSKAFS
-229 EQTLLKELT
+229 EEALLKEMS
-238 LSTSNWL
+238 LSTPNWL

-254 SREKLAADLEALRS
+254 SREKLAADLESLRS

-294 TISINISEGER
+294 TISINITEGER
-305 YTITGIRI
+305 YRVTSIRLA
-313 SGNTLGRDAELHSLL
+313 GTTLGRDAELLNLL
-328 RFKTGETYSG
+328 QLKEGEIYSG
-338 AKLTESIKAIT
+338 RKLSESTKAMS
-349 ELYGG
+349 ELFGG

-369 RDKRTVSLNLSV
+369 REKRTVAFTLSI

-418 ADRIRLS
+418 GDRIRLS

-430 RLGYLENITVDTIPV
+430 RLGYLENVTVDTIPV
-445 PDAPDQVDLSFNVGE
+445 PDAPDQVDLSFNVSE

-468 GVGVSSVDNLV
+468 GVGVSSVDKLV

-484 NQQNFLGTGSTMMLG
+484 NQQNFLGTGSTLGLG
-499 LNTGKTQRTV
+499 LNTGKTQRTI
-509 ELRNTNPYFTPD
+509 ELRNVDPYFTAD
-521 GISRSTDVVYR
+521 GVSRSIDVIYR

-543 YQLKTLSAGLRFGIP
+543 YQLKTLSAALRFGIP
-558 YTEVDRISFGGLI
+558 YTEVDRISFGGVL
-571 EQNDLVLGATAPVR
+571 EQNSLVLGPAAPVR
-585 FVDYVNAFGRTSQ
+585 FVDYVNTFGASTQ
-598 ALLATIGWNRDG
+598 ALLGTVGWNRDG
-610 RDSPVTPTKGLYMGA
+610 RDSPITPTKGLYTGV
-625 TLEATVPVLDLRFA
+625 TLEATVPVLDLRFI
-639 RTDLSVQWYRP
+639 RTDVVAQWYLP
-650 ITRDYTLGLS
+650 ITRDYTLGLN
-660 AQLSKGWAFG
+660 AQFSKGWAFG

-688 RGFENSS
+688 RGFETSS
-695 LGPRDANDFPTGGTG
+695 LGPRDSNDFPTGGTG

-722 PGLGKDQTARLF
+722 PGLGKDQSARLF
-734 SFFDV
+734 TFVDV

-776 VRKEATDR
+776 IRKEPTDR

>member
-1 MIAKRMQSPRSLR
+1 
-14 CSDRP
+14 
-19 VLPASTPVSSPAFL
+19 
-33 PMAVLRRPIA
+33 MAVLRCPFA
-43 KLLLTLVASMAS
+43 KLLLTLVLGLWGPLAS
-55 HMAAAFEPFAVRDI
+55 AFEPFTVRDI
-69 RVVGIQRVDAG
+69 RVVGLQRVDAG

-87 VRVGETLTS
+87 VRIGETLTPEAS
-96 DGAAQAVRA
+96 SRAVRT
-105 LYATGLFN
+105 LFATGLFN
-113 DVRLDVEGGVLVVSL
+113 DVRLEVEGDVLVVAL
-128 EERPAIASVDIS
+128 DERPAIASVDIS

-145 PSEALLK
+145 PNEALLK
-152 GLAELGLAQARI
+152 GLSEMGLAQARI

-180 YLARGLYSARVTPTV
+180 YLARGLYAARVTPTV

-209 QEGETALIN
+209 QEGETARIN
-218 EIRIVGARAFS
+218 EIRIVGSKAFS
-229 EQTLLKELT
+229 EEALLKEMS
-238 LSTSNWL
+238 LSTPNWL

-254 SREKLAADLEALRS
+254 SREKLAADLESLRS

-294 TISINISEGER
+294 TISINITEGER
-305 YTITGIRI
+305 YRVTSIRLA
-313 SGNTLGRDAELHSLL
+313 GTTLGRDAELLNLL
-328 RFKTGETYSG
+328 QLKEGEIYSG
-338 AKLTESIKAIT
+338 RKLSESTKAMS
-349 ELYGG
+349 ELFGG

-369 RDKRTVSLNLSV
+369 REKRTVAFTLSI

-418 ADRIRLS
+418 GDRIRLS

-430 RLGYLENITVDTIPV
+430 RLGYLENVTVDTIPV
-445 PDAPDQVDLSFNVGE
+445 PDAPDQVDLSFNVSE

-468 GVGVSSVDNLV
+468 GVGVSSVDKLV

-484 NQQNFLGTGSTMMLG
+484 NQQNFLGTGSTLGLG
-499 LNTGKTQRTV
+499 LNTGKTQRTI
-509 ELRNTNPYFTPD
+509 ELRNVDPYFTAD
-521 GISRSTDVVYR
+521 GVSRSIDVIYR

-543 YQLKTLSAGLRFGIP
+543 YQLKTLSAALRFGIP
-558 YTEVDRISFGGLI
+558 YTEVDRISFGGVL
-571 EQNDLVLGATAPVR
+571 EQNSLVLGPAAPVR
-585 FVDYVNAFGRTSQ
+585 FVDYVNTFGSSTQ
-598 ALLATIGWNRDG
+598 ALLGTVGWNRDG
-610 RDSPVTPTKGLYMGA
+610 RDSPITPTKGLYTGV
-625 TLEATVPVLDLRFA
+625 TLEATVPVLDLRFI
-639 RTDLSVQWYRP
+639 RTDVVAQWYLP
-650 ITRDYTLGLS
+650 ITRDYTLGLN
-660 AQLSKGWAFG
+660 AQFSKGWAFG

-688 RGFENSS
+688 RGFETSS
-695 LGPRDANDFPTGGTG
+695 LGPRDSNDFPTGGTG

-722 PGLGKDQTARLF
+722 PGLGKDQSARLF
-734 SFFDV
+734 TFVDV

-776 VRKEATDR
+776 IRKEPTDR